1 MGIDLDV
8 LGEFDSQ
15 KKESEDKE
23 VSTTKS
29 SQRRN
34 SQPKQGKSNQEHSQ
48 DFKKETKK

>member
-23 VSTTKS
+23 VSLTKTV
-29 SQRRN
+29 QRRN

-48 DFKKETKK
+48 DIKMETKK